1 MSNIKLVHS
10 GGNSVSLTTP
20 TNNPSSNVTFKLPAA
35 DGTAG
40 QVLQT
45 DGNGNLTWVTL
56 PSQGLPMVEQWE
68 LSDEVIVSSAQTY
81 MMTGTWAKRNQNGSG
96 TIGASGM
103 SVSSGVFTFP
113 STGVYHILLHCDC
126 RNSFGTGRRRVQGI
140 INTTH
145 DNSTYIEAVKGGG
158 NLSNRGSTTTVS
170 NNTALIFDVQNV
182 SNYKVKFSINW
193 SNEGRINARSSNSTA
208 TNVIFMKLG
217 DT

>member
-1 MSNIKLVHS
+1 MPVTINGS
-10 GGNSVSLTTP
+10 GSIAGLSV
-20 TNNPSSNVTFKLPAA
+20 
-35 DGTAG
+35 G
-40 QVLQT
+40 
-45 DGNGNLTWVTL
+45 
-56 PSQGLPMVEQWE
+56 GLPNGSVDADTLASNAVTTNKIANSAVTSAKTSGVGGLLMVEQWE

-170 NNTALIFDVQNV
+170 NNTGLIFDVQNV

-193 SNEGRINARSSNSTA
+193 SNEGRINARSTNSTA
-208 TNVIFMKLG
+208 TNVIFLKLG
-217 DT
+217 ET